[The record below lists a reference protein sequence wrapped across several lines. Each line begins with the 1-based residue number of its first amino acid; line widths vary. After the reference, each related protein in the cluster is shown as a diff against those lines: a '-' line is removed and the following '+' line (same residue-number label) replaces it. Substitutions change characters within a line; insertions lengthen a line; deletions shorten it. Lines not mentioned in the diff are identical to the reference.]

1 MRTDHVARDPIF
13 QAMSGI
19 LAFRKF
25 LSDRNYS
32 FSTWMNWKLDDP
44 DTPANDIDNP
54 DVKTAIL
61 HMQKALAAHSSNAT
75 YLYFLC
81 MFLLQDGDERQCLDT
96 CKVFCQNNPDD
107 ALGYIICAKVLKRIG
122 GDGNAAEE
130 VKCWRKYTD
139 LDPTSDE
146 AFMALLMH
154 YKQGR
159 IGISVMLRI
168 VMDRIDVVVG
178 VCENLAI
185 WKLFAALIVA
195 RERALA
201 AREHHKIGEIVE
213 DRDFMT
219 QLYTWKQRYW
229 SPEAWR
235 LQSVDLNTAT
245 KITIVLCCMLIFGKT
260 TYTLRA
266 VADMAESSQS
276 DMRFH
281 MSPFGILPLLEQHL
295 ALVARIKLLKQP
307 SKTKAQAQ
315 ADNLRVTG
323 VEQARRILN
332 PTELETAETIF
343 DKLPS
348 APIEGSEPRNASEG
362 VVLTFAEEEV
372 ANDTLL
378 RESGRYRKRQRE
390 LTFYDDDAEP
400 EAPTKQSKLSEEN

>member
-1 MRTDHVARDPIF
+1 MRTDHVYRDPIF

-25 LSDRNYS
+25 LSDRNFS

-61 HMQKALAAHSSNAT
+61 HMQKALAAQSSNST

-107 ALGYIICAKVLKRIG
+107 ALGYLIRAKLLKRI
-122 GDGNAAEE
+122 DSDVNATEE
-130 VKCWRKYTD
+130 VKCWRKYID
-139 LDPTSDE
+139 IDPTSDE

-154 YKQGR
+154 YKQQR
-159 IGISVMLRI
+159 VGISVMLRI
-168 VMDRIDVVVG
+168 VMNRIDVVIG

-185 WKLFAALIVA
+185 WKLFAALVVA

-201 AREHHKIGEIVE
+201 AREHQKIGEIVE
-213 DRDFMT
+213 DREFMT

-266 VADMAESSQS
+266 VADLAESSQS

-281 MSPFGILPLLEQHL
+281 MAPFGVLPLLEQHI
-295 ALVARIKLLKQP
+295 ALVARIKQLKKP
-307 SKTKAQAQ
+307 NFVRNKVRAEH
-315 ADNLRVTG
+315 LRVTG
-323 VEQARRILN
+323 AEQARRLLN
-332 PTELETAETIF
+332 PSELEAAEIIF
-343 DKLPS
+343 NETP
-348 APIEGSEPRNASEG
+348 AAVSERRVTTEG
-362 VVLTFAEEEV
+362 VVPSFNNEEAEA
-372 ANDTLL
+372 ANDVDLL
-378 RESGRYRKRQRE
+378 RESGRHRKRQRE

-400 EAPTKQSKLSEEN
+400 EAPLKQSKLSEDV